1 MEKFLTFSQIIFA
14 NCKQVSSGRRAKIR
28 IVIIYFH
35 DVFKFLLHFGRGIFK
50 HYGRNLLQLSFHSVR
65 PYSRSEYE
73 GAADGSRA
81 DRSET
86 DREIER
92 VANVIFLIDKVSA
105 GCWPEVAC
113 VVEPLC

>member
-1 MEKFLTFSQIIFA
+1 MAVRQKY
-14 NCKQVSSGRRAKIR
+14 VSSSFIFTMCLNSYY
-28 IVIIYFH
+28 ILEE
-35 DVFKFLLHFGRGIFK
+35 VFLNITDEIFSNFLFIL
-50 HYGRNLLQLSFHSVR
+50 SVR
-65 PYSRSEYE
+65 SRSEYE

-92 VANVIFLIDKVSA
+92 VANLIFLIDKLSA